1 MEFEAGKKKRW
12 LSIHV
17 FAQHLG
23 KHKRLAL
30 LFWYAFTG
38 CDAVS
43 SFNSHGKKLLVWE
56 AFPEITDVFA
66 RLSLGSADIVDDDL
80 KLKKICCFTF

>member
-1 MEFEAGKKKRW
+1 M
-12 LSIHV
+12 LIHV

-23 KHKRLAL
+23 KQKCLAL

-43 SFNSHGKKLLVWE
+43 SFSSHRKKLLVRE
-56 AFPEITDVFA
+56 AFPEITGVFA
-66 RLSLGSADIVDDDL
+66 RLSLGSADIVDDYL
-80 KLKKICCFTF
+80 NLTKICCFVL